1 MFDAKIYRSRRKD
14 LSSRLNTGIIVLLAN
29 EESPMNY
36 RDNMYHF
43 RQDSSFLYYFGLNE
57 PGMIGVID
65 VDEGKEFLFGYEY
78 TIDDTI
84 WMGPKPS
91 LKERGA
97 LVGISDVVNIDKAD
111 VKIGEWIAK
120 GRRMHFLPPY
130 RPEHELK
137 IQSLLGIH
145 ISQIDAHKSRELI
158 KAVVAQRS
166 VKTEQELA
174 ELEAAHAITREM
186 HITAMQKTRAGL
198 YEREIVA
205 LLRSIATAGG
215 GNPAFPV
222 IFTVHGETLHNHYHG
237 HKMTD
242 GRLVVN
248 DSGAESA
255 AGYAADITRTFPV
268 NGKFSQQQRDIY
280 EIVLRAEKSCIE
292 ALKPGINNREIHLL
306 AARIITEGLKSLGLM
321 KGDVQQAVKQGAHAL
336 FFPHGIGHMMGL
348 DVHDMENLG
357 ENYVGYDDQNTRSS
371 QFGLASLRLAKIL
384 QPGFVLT
391 IEPGIYFIPALIDK
405 WRADDKH
412 GTFINYPAIE
422 KYRTFGG
429 VRIEDDVV
437 VTADGYRIIGKTI
450 PKEIQEVEQTCQG

>member
-1 MFDAKIYRSRRKD
+1 MFAANIYQDRRKD
-14 LSSRLNTGIIVLLAN
+14 LISRLNSGIIVLFAN

-57 PGMIGVID
+57 PGMIGVMDI
-65 VDEGKEFLFGYEY
+65 DEGKEILFGYEY
-78 TIDDTI
+78 TMDDTI
-84 WMGPKPS
+84 WMGPQPS

-97 LVGISDVVNIDKAD
+97 SVGISDVVNIEKAGG
-111 VKIGEWIAK
+111 KIGEWIAS
-120 GRRMHFLPPY
+120 GRRLHFLPPY
-130 RPEHELK
+130 RPEHDLK

-145 ISQIDAHKSRELI
+145 LSQIDTHKSRELI
-158 KAVVAQRS
+158 RAVVAQRS
-166 VKTEQELA
+166 VKTERELTA
-174 ELEAAHAITREM
+174 IEDAHAITREM
-186 HITAMQKTRAGL
+186 HITAMQKTCAGL

-222 IFTVHGETLHNHYHG
+222 IFTVHGETLHNHYYG
-237 HKMTD
+237 NKMTD

-268 NGKFSQQQRDIY
+268 NGKFSQQQREIY
-280 EIVLRAEKSCIE
+280 EIVLKAEKSCIE
-292 ALKPGINNREIHLL
+292 AVKPGINNREIHLL
-306 AARIITEGLKSLGLM
+306 AASIIAEGLKSIGLM
-321 KGDVQQAVKQGAHAL
+321 KGDIRQAVEQGAHAL

-384 QPGFVLT
+384 EPGFVLT
-391 IEPGIYFIPALIDK
+391 VEPGIYFIPALIDK
-405 WRADDKH
+405 WRSEGKH
-412 GTFINYPAIE
+412 SAFINYPAIE

-429 VRIEDDVV
+429 IRIEDDIV
-437 VTADGYRIIGKTI
+437 VTKNGHRIIGKSI
-450 PKEIQEVEQTCQG
+450 PKEIDEVEQTCQG